1 MILQGKTAVITG
13 CLQGIGFACMQKY
26 ASEGADIW
34 ACCQKQNPEFEE
46 KIAKI
51 QEENKVHITPLYFDL
66 LNEADIKNA
75 MKELLKNKVPVD
87 ILVNIAGMTGDSLF
101 QMMSMDVLR
110 KVFEVNFFS
119 QLLITQYVV
128 KLMVRNGGGSIINV
142 SSISA
147 LDGNPGQTVYSSTK
161 AAWIGATKT
170 LAAELGDQKI
180 RVNAIAPGVIETPMT
195 ANLPES
201 FYERQIGRAS
211 IHRLGKPE
219 EVADLMAFLG
229 SDLSSYITGQIIRI
243 DGGIG
248 HA

>member
-13 CLQGIGFACMQKY
+13 CMQGIGFACMQKF

-34 ACCQKQNPEFEE
+34 ACCQKQSTEFEE
-46 KIAKI
+46 KIAEL
-51 QEENKVHITPLYFDL
+51 QAQNNVHITPLYFDL
-66 LNEADIKNA
+66 LNEDEIKSA
-75 MKELLKNKVPVD
+75 MKELLKNKVHVD

-101 QMMSMDVLR
+101 SMMSMEVLR

-119 QLLITQYVV
+119 QLLIMQYIV
-128 KLMVRNGGGSIINV
+128 KLMSRFGGGSIINV

-170 LAAELGDQKI
+170 LAAELGEHKI
-180 RVNAIAPGVIETPMT
+180 RVNAVAPGVIDTPMT

-201 FYERQIGRAS
+201 FYERQLGQAS

-229 SDLSSYITGQIIRI
+229 SDYSSYITGQVIRI

-248 HA
+248 A